1 MKKAM
6 YFASLAMLG
15 TAMVSC
21 SNNQSDNNETN
32 AQEVTA
38 KQADNRKFDNL
49 GDGIAKGLA
58 ASFKDMDFSKLF
70 VYNNTAELKTKSDKT
85 FAEMITE
92 ARDLIE
98 EREDITDLVS
108 TIEIKAGEAHLKEL
122 IFLENS
128 VKKDIVVYKD
138 RNGVEEKSSGVYSTP
153 SNFTLLTN
161 DLENNSTVVSDYL
174 TNNLKTDGDS
184 FTFELRVSAGK
195 ASVYVYKA

>member
-32 AQEVTA
+32 AQQVTA
-38 KQADNRKFDNL
+38 KQADNLKFDNL

-58 ASFKDMDFSKLF
+58 TAFKDMDFSKLF
-70 VYNNTAELKTKSDKT
+70 VYNDTAELKTKSDKT

-138 RNGVEEKSSGVYSTP
+138 RNGVEEKSSGVYCTP

-161 DLENNSTVVSDYL
+161 DLENNRTVVSDYL

-195 ASVYVYKA
+195 ASVYVYKV

>member
-6 YFASLAMLG
+6 YFATLAMLG

-32 AQEVTA
+32 AQQVTV

-58 ASFKDMDFSKLF
+58 TALKDMDFSKLF
-70 VYNNTAELKTKSDKT
+70 VYDNAADLKAKSDKA

-128 VKKDIVVYKD
+128 VKKDIVIYKD

-174 TNNLKTDGDS
+174 TNNLKADGDS
-184 FTFELRVSAGK
+184 FTFELRVNSGK